1 MRFLYRELFQNHGY
15 ESNGVVVKS
24 GDTIF
29 DVGANIGMFA
39 LSLMSRFENLN
50 IYCFEPVP
58 ATFESLKRNAAE
70 SPLAKKN
77 RVTTLDFGLG
87 AIEADAMIEYFAGS
101 PVNSTLYPEE
111 KRRNFEQLLG
121 SIKLPDLWR
130 MNKLRAFCLAPLF
143 PFRKRLLSSAYAR
156 LMSEGQSVRCRIKTI
171 SGFIDKYSVER
182 IDLLKVDVEGA
193 EMDVLAGLEERHWP
207 RIQQVAMEID
217 PANKEHVGRLS
228 DELRS
233 RGFRRVSLENM
244 FGGEYHP
251 TDGVAGVLYA
261 AGKD

>member
-1 MRFLYRELFQNHGY
+1 MNDDSQALGAQSMKLFRLPSGLEVWSSPESGAAVRFLYRELFQNHGY

-70 SPLAKKN
+70 SPLATKN

-111 KRRNFEQLLG
+111 KGRNFDQLLG
-121 SIKLPDLWR
+121 SVKLRDLWR
-130 MNKLRAFCLAPLF
+130 
-143 PFRKRLLSSAYAR
+143 
-156 LMSEGQSVRCRIKTI
+156 
-171 SGFIDKYSVER
+171 
-182 IDLLKVDVEGA
+182 
-193 EMDVLAGLEERHWP
+193 
-207 RIQQVAMEID
+207 
-217 PANKEHVGRLS
+217 ANKAARILPCASVSVPQAASRFGLCSPHV
-228 DELRS
+228 
-233 RGFRRVSLENM
+233 RRPVGAVPNQDNQRV
-244 FGGEYHP
+244 HR
-251 TDGVAGVLYA
+251 
-261 AGKD
+261 